1 MAHSAIPH
9 SGQRY
14 GTARKRGL
22 KGEILKLLKANATRR
37 SSGMPEEQKRA
48 INEKIALENRKHQ
61 DGLR

>member
-14 GTARKRGL
+14 GTARKRGIT
-22 KGEILKLLKANATRR
+22 GEMLKLLKMSATRR
-37 SSGMPEEQKRA
+37 SSGASEDGQRA